1 MQPTLAFFSSLF
13 ALSGAAVEQAPT
25 QFGGTHGPDMTRYL
39 IVCALLLLA
48 IAGLGLG
55 FRKLIRRTVAARAA
69 QRSLAIVDVLPM
81 GGKHKLAVVRCYD
94 RTFLLGLG
102 EREIGLISELD
113 ATIEPAR
120 QAAPSPADA
129 HAFADVLARVRKV
142 AARSR
147 EGARMPSEEGVLG

>member
-1 MQPTLAFFSSLF
+1 MQLTF
-13 ALSGAAVEQAPT
+13 ALFPALLALPSAALEQAPT
-25 QFGGTHGPDMTRYL
+25 QLGGTHGPDMTRYL

-48 IAGLGLG
+48 IAGLGFG
-55 FRKLIRRTVAARAA
+55 FRKLIRRTVAARAS

-113 ATIEPAR
+113 AAIEPAR
-120 QAAPSPADA
+120 AAAPSPADA

-147 EGARMPSEEGVLG
+147 EGSRMPNEEGVLG